1 MKKVIILGTGLIGKA
16 IAIDLCKEY
25 RVTSVDI
32 NTEVLGEIKESYP
45 INTLV
50 ADLTNPQAVKDVTAC
65 ADLVIGAVPGF
76 MGFDVLKTVIN
87 YGKDI
92 VDISFFNEDPF
103 ALDELAKE
111 NNVTAVVDCGIAPGM
126 SNIILG
132 YHNARM
138 TVERFECYVGGL
150 PVARTL
156 PYEYKA
162 PFSPIDV
169 IAEYTRPA
177 RIMENGELVVRPALS
192 EVELLEFEGIGTLEA
207 FNTDGLRTLLKTMP
221 VPNMKEKTMRYPG
234 HARFMNALR
243 DTGFFDENSME
254 VNGTPVRPIDV
265 TAKLLFPKWKLAKDE
280 EEFTVMRVLIEGKE
294 NDKDKEYSY
303 SLFERFETNSG
314 TSSMARTTGYTCT
327 AVARLVL
334 ENQFTTKGICPPEYI
349 GATKGCF
356 ERIMKHL
363 KNRNIDYRH
372 ERQGKQ
378 P

>member
-1 MKKVIILGTGLIGKA
+1 MKNVIILGAGLIGKA

-32 NTEVLGEIKESYP
+32 NTEVLSEIKESYP

-50 ADLTNPQAVKDVTAC
+50 ADLTNPQAIKDVIAS

-87 YGKDI
+87 CGKDI

-111 NNVTAVVDCGIAPGM
+111 HDVTAVVDCGVAPGM

-132 YHNARM
+132 YHNEKM
-138 TVERFECYVGGL
+138 NVERFECYVGGL
-150 PVARTL
+150 PVVRTL

-192 EVELLEFEGIGTLEA
+192 EVELVEFEGIGTLEA

-254 VNGTPVRPIDV
+254 VSGVTVRPIDM

-294 NDKDKEYSY
+294 NDKDKKYSY
-303 SLFERFETNSG
+303 SLFDRFERNSG

-327 AVARLVL
+327 AVARLIL
-334 ENQFTTKGICPPEYI
+334 ENQFTRKGNLSP
-349 GATKGCF
+349 
-356 ERIMKHL
+356 
-363 KNRNIDYRH
+363 
-372 ERQGKQ
+372 
-378 P
+378 

>member
-1 MKKVIILGTGLIGKA
+1 MKNVIILGAGLIGKA

-32 NTEVLGEIKESYP
+32 NTEVLSEIKESYP

-50 ADLTNPQAVKDVTAC
+50 TDLTNPQAIKDVTAS

-76 MGFDVLKTVIN
+76 MGFDVLETVIN
-87 YGKDI
+87 CRKDI

-111 NNVTAVVDCGIAPGM
+111 HDVTAVVDCGVAPGM

-132 YHNARM
+132 YHNEKM
-138 TVERFECYVGGL
+138 SVDRFECYVGGL

-177 RIMENGELVVRPALS
+177 RIMENGELIVRPALS

-254 VNGTPVRPIDV
+254 VNGTSVRPIDV

-294 NDKDKEYSY
+294 NDKDKKYSY
-303 SLFERFETNSG
+303 SLFDRFERNSG

-349 GATKGCF
+349 GASEGCF
-356 ERIMKHL
+356 ELIMKHFE
-363 KNRNIDYRH
+363 KRNIDYRV
-372 ERQGKQ
+372 EISTA
-378 P
+378 

>member
-1 MKKVIILGTGLIGKA
+1 MKT
-16 IAIDLCKEY
+16 
-25 RVTSVDI
+25 
-32 NTEVLGEIKESYP
+32 
-45 INTLV
+45 
-50 ADLTNPQAVKDVTAC
+50 
-65 ADLVIGAVPGF
+65 
-76 MGFDVLKTVIN
+76 
-87 YGKDI
+87 
-92 VDISFFNEDPF
+92 PF

-111 NNVTAVVDCGIAPGM
+111 HDVTAIVDCGVAPGM

-132 YHNARM
+132 YHNEKM
-138 TVERFECYVGGL
+138 NVEHFECYVGGL
-150 PVARTL
+150 PVVRTL

-254 VNGTPVRPIDV
+254 VNGTSVRPIDV

-294 NDKDKEYSY
+294 NDKDKKYSY
-303 SLFERFETNSG
+303 SLFDIFERNSG

-334 ENQFTTKGICPPEYI
+334 ENQFTMKGICPPEYI
-349 GATKGCF
+349 GAAEGCF
-356 ERIMKHL
+356 ELIMKHFE
-363 KNRNIDYRH
+363 KRNIDYRVDISTA
-372 ERQGKQ
+372 
-378 P
+378 

>member
-1 MKKVIILGTGLIGKA
+1 MKNVIILGAGLIGKA

-32 NTEVLGEIKESYP
+32 NTEVLNEIKESYP

-50 ADLTNPQAVKDVTAC
+50 TDLTNPQAIKDVTAS

-87 YGKDI
+87 CRKDI

-111 NNVTAVVDCGIAPGM
+111 HDVTAVVDCGVAPGM

-132 YHNARM
+132 YHNAGM

-150 PVARTL
+150 PVVRTL

-254 VNGTPVRPIDV
+254 VNGTSVRPIDV
-265 TAKLLFPKWKLAKDE
+265 TSKLLFPKWKLAKDE

-294 NDKDKEYSY
+294 NDKGKKYSY
-303 SLFERFETNSG
+303 SLFDRFETNSG

-327 AVARLVL
+327 EVARLVL
-334 ENQFTTKGICPPEYI
+334 ENQFTRKGICPPEYI
-349 GATKGCF
+349 GAAEGCF
-356 ERIMKHL
+356 ERIMKRFE
-363 KNRNIDYRH
+363 KRNIDYRV
-372 ERQGKQ
+372 EISTA
-378 P
+378 

>member
-1 MKKVIILGTGLIGKA
+1 MKNVIVLGAGLIGKA

-32 NTEVLGEIKESYP
+32 NTEVLSEIKESYP

-50 ADLTNPQAVKDVTAC
+50 TDLTNPQAIKDVTAS

-87 YGKDI
+87 CGKDI

-111 NNVTAVVDCGIAPGM
+111 HDVTAVVDCGVAPGM

-132 YHNARM
+132 YHNEKM
-138 TVERFECYVGGL
+138 SVEHFECYVGGL

-177 RIMENGELVVRPALS
+177 RIMQNGELVVRPALS

-221 VPNMKEKTMRYPG
+221 VPNMKEKTLRYPG

-254 VNGTPVRPIDV
+254 VNGTSVRPIDV

-280 EEFTVMRVLIEGKE
+280 DEFTVMRVLIEGKE
-294 NDKDKEYSY
+294 NDKAKKYSY
-303 SLFERFETNSG
+303 SLFDRFERNSG

-349 GATKGCF
+349 GASEGCF
-356 ERIMKHL
+356 ELIMKHFE
-363 KNRNIDYRH
+363 KRNIDYRV
-372 ERQGKQ
+372 EISTA
-378 P
+378 

>member
-1 MKKVIILGTGLIGKA
+1 MKNVIVLGTGLIGKA
-16 IAIDLCKEY
+16 IAIDLCRKY
-25 RVTSVDI
+25 RVTSVDT

-50 ADLTNPQAVKDVTAC
+50 TDLTNPQAIKDVTTS

-87 YGKDI
+87 CGKDI

-111 NNVTAVVDCGIAPGM
+111 HDVTAVVDCGVAPGM

-150 PVARTL
+150 PVVRSL
-156 PYEYKA
+156 PHEYKA

-177 RIMENGELVVRPALS
+177 RIMENGELIVRPALS

-243 DTGFFDENSME
+243 DTGFFDENPME
-254 VNGTPVRPIDV
+254 VNGTSVSPIDV
-265 TAKLLFPKWKLAKDE
+265 TAKLLFPKWKLEKDE

-294 NDKDKEYSY
+294 NDKDKKYSY
-303 SLFERFETNSG
+303 SLFDRFERNSG

-327 AVARLVL
+327 AVARLIL
-334 ENQFTTKGICPPEYI
+334 ENQFTRKGMCPPEYI
-349 GATKGCF
+349 GAAEGCF
-356 ERIMKHL
+356 ELIMKHFE
-363 KNRNIDYRH
+363 KRNIDYRV
-372 ERQGKQ
+372 EISTT
-378 P
+378 